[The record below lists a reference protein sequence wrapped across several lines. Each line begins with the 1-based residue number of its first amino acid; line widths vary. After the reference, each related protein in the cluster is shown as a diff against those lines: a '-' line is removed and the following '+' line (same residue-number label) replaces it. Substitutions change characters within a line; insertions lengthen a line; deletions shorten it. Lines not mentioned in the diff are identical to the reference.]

1 MKIVDRP
8 SRASGFSQLD
18 TESKERMIRKATST
32 LDSARRNTC
41 EQGSENM
48 SAVQKVPQHRG
59 LQSDYVYRGPRPGMD
74 NGWEVIII
82 II

>member
-32 LDSARRNTC
+32 LDSSEHMNRDLKTC
-41 EQGSENM
+41 HYKRFHNIVDCSQITW
-48 SAVQKVPQHRG
+48 
-59 LQSDYVYRGPRPGMD
+59 
-74 NGWEVIII
+74 NGDPALEWTMAGR
-82 II
+82 